1 MAGLYCADK
10 QTFKGQVS
18 KTVIENMTK
27 NVIFVSKYIR
37 KGLHS
42 ALKCCIFAFDS
53 RILEIAFRFDL
64 PRGERVFEL
73 AQTTFCLGANGF
85 SPLGKFPR

>member
-1 MAGLYCADK
+1 MNVLLVDLYCADK
-10 QTFKGQVS
+10 QVFKGVEL

-42 ALKCCIFAFDS
+42 AYKCCIYALDS
-53 RILEIAFRFDL
+53 RILGTQF
-64 PRGERVFEL
+64 
-73 AQTTFCLGANGF
+73 
-85 SPLGKFPR
+85 